1 MFVLKGNKIVATVAP
16 LAVAM
21 GMILGST
28 AVMAKSPKSYA
39 QDAEKSV
46 VVDNYGECWKSKG
59 AERMEEA
66 CGDAMPV
73 EEAPA
78 VAVDG
83 DDDNDGVLNS
93 RDKCPNTRP
102 GATVDA
108 DGCEIIDNLTIDLVE
123 DEFDFD
129 SAVLKPAMEAAL
141 IDLANKIK
149 DSAGHETLT
158 IVGHTDS
165 VGSDAYNQGLSE
177 RRAESAARFLEG
189 QGIDNIS
196 TSGMGETQPVADNS
210 TAEGR
215 AHNRRV
221 EVKTH

>member
-21 GMILGST
+21 GMIMGST
-28 AVMAKSPKSYA
+28 AVMAKNPKSYA

-46 VVDNYGECWKSKG
+46 VVDNYGECWKTQG

-66 CGDAMPV
+66 CGDMLAV
-73 EEAPA
+73 E
-78 VAVDG
+78 DG

-93 RDKCPNTRP
+93 VDKCPNTRP

-129 SAVLKPAMEAAL
+129 SAVLKPAMESAL
-141 IDLANKIK
+141 TDLADQIK
-149 DSAGHETLT
+149 ASAGHETLT

-165 VGSDAYNQGLSE
+165 VGSDEYNQGLSE
-177 RRAESAARFLEG
+177 RRAQSAATFLG
-189 QGIDNIS
+189 TQGIDNIS
-196 TSGMGETQPVADNS
+196 TSGMGETQPVADNG

-215 AHNRRV
+215 AQNRRV
-221 EVKTH
+221 EVQTH

>member
-1 MFVLKGNKIVATVAP
+1 MFVLKGNKIIAIVAP

-21 GMILGST
+21 GMIMGST

-39 QDAEKSV
+39 QDGEKSV
-46 VVDNYGECWKSKG
+46 VMDAYGECWKTQG

-66 CGDAMPV
+66 CGDVMPSEPEV
-73 EEAPA
+73 

-83 DDDNDGVLNS
+83 DDDNDGVPNS

-123 DEFDFD
+123 GEFDFD
-129 SAVLKPAMEAAL
+129 SAVLKPGMEAAL
-141 IDLANKIK
+141 TDLADKIK
-149 DSAGHETLT
+149 ASSGHETLT

-165 VGSDAYNQGLSE
+165 VGSEDYNQGLSE
-177 RRAESAARFLEG
+177 RRAQSAATFLEA
-189 QGIDNIS
+189 QGLDSIS
-196 TSGMGETQPVADNS
+196 TSGMGETQPIADNGNK
-210 TAEGR
+210 EGR
-215 AHNRRV
+215 AQNRRV

>member
-1 MFVLKGNKIVATVAP
+1 MFVLKGNKIIATVAP

-21 GMILGST
+21 GMIMGST
-28 AVMAKSPKSYA
+28 AVMAKNPKSYA

-46 VVDNYGECWKSKG
+46 VMDAYGECWKTQG
-59 AERMEEA
+59 TERLEEA
-66 CGDAMPV
+66 CGDVLPV
-73 EEAPA
+73 EEV

-83 DDDNDGVLNS
+83 DDDNDGVPNS

-129 SAVLKPAMEAAL
+129 SDVLKPGMEAAL
-141 IDLANKIK
+141 TELANQIK
-149 DSAGHETLT
+149 ASAGHETLS

-165 VGSDAYNQGLSE
+165 VGAEAYNQGLSE
-177 RRAESAARFLEG
+177 RRAQSAATFLEA
-189 QGIDNIS
+189 QGIDSIT
-196 TSGMGETQPVADNS
+196 TSGMGETQPIADNGS
-210 TAEGR
+210 KEGR
-215 AHNRRV
+215 AQNRRV
-221 EVKTH
+221 EVTTH

>member
-21 GMILGST
+21 GMIMGST
-28 AVMAKSPKSYA
+28 AVMAKNPKSYA

-46 VVDNYGECWKSKG
+46 VQNAYGECWKAQG
-59 AERMEEA
+59 AERMEET
-66 CGDAMPV
+66 CGDMMPV
-73 EEAPA
+73 EE
-78 VAVDG
+78 VDG

-93 RDKCPNTRP
+93 VDKCPNTRP

-108 DGCEIIDNLTIDLVE
+108 DGCEIVDNLTLDLVE

-141 IDLANKIK
+141 TDLADKIK
-149 DSAGHETLT
+149 ASAGHETLT

-165 VGSDAYNQGLSE
+165 IGTEEYNQGLSE
-177 RRAESAARFLEG
+177 RRAQSAATFLEA
-189 QGIDNIS
+189 QGIDGIE
-196 TSGMGETQPVADNS
+196 TSGMGESQPVADNG

-215 AHNRRV
+215 AMNRRI
-221 EVKTH
+221 EVTTH

>member
-1 MFVLKGNKIVATVAP
+1 MFALKGNKIVATVAP

-21 GMILGST
+21 GMIMGST
-28 AVMAKSPKSYA
+28 AVMAKSPESYA
-39 QDAEKSV
+39 QDSGKSV
-46 VVDNYGECWKSKG
+46 VVNAFGECWRSKG
-59 AERMEEA
+59 ADRMEEA
-66 CGDAMPV
+66 CGDVMPV
-73 EEAPA
+73 EAPP
-78 VAVDG
+78 VDG

-108 DGCEIIDNLTIDLVE
+108 DGCEIIESLTIDLVN

-141 IDLANKIK
+141 TDLANKVK
-149 DSAGHETLT
+149 ASSGKETLT

-165 VGSDAYNQGLSE
+165 IGSEEYNQGLSE
-177 RRAESAARFLEG
+177 RRAASAASFLKG
-189 QGIDNIS
+189 LGLDGIS
-196 TSGMGETQPVADNS
+196 TSGMGETQPVADNG
-210 TAEGR
+210 TKEGR
-215 AHNRRV
+215 AQNRRV

>member
-21 GMILGST
+21 GMIMGST
-28 AVMAKSPKSYA
+28 AVMAKDPKSYA

-46 VVDNYGECWKSKG
+46 VQNAYGECWKAQG
-59 AERMEEA
+59 AERMEET
-66 CGDAMPV
+66 CGDMMPV
-73 EEAPA
+73 EE
-78 VAVDG
+78 VDG

-93 RDKCPNTRP
+93 VDKCPNTRP
-102 GATVDA
+102 GAVVDA

-123 DEFDFD
+123 GEFDFD

-141 IDLANKIK
+141 TDLADKIK
-149 DSAGHETLT
+149 ASAGQETLT

-165 VGSDAYNQGLSE
+165 IGTEEYNQGLSE
-177 RRAESAARFLEG
+177 RRAQSAATFLEA
-189 QGIDNIS
+189 QGIDGIE
-196 TSGMGETQPVADNS
+196 TSGMGESQPVADNG

-215 AHNRRV
+215 AMNRRI
-221 EVKTH
+221 EVTTH

>member
-21 GMILGST
+21 GMIMGST
-28 AVMAKSPKSYA
+28 AVMAKDPKSYA

-46 VVDNYGECWKSKG
+46 VQNAYGECWKAQG
-59 AERMEEA
+59 AERMEET
-66 CGDAMPV
+66 CGDMMPV
-73 EEAPA
+73 EE
-78 VAVDG
+78 VDG

-93 RDKCPNTRP
+93 VDKCPNTRP

-108 DGCEIIDNLTIDLVE
+108 DGCEIVDNLTLDLVE

-141 IDLANKIK
+141 TDLADKIK
-149 DSAGHETLT
+149 ASAGHETLT

-165 VGSDAYNQGLSE
+165 IGTEEYNQGLSE
-177 RRAESAARFLEG
+177 RRAQSAATFLEA
-189 QGIDNIS
+189 QGIDGIE
-196 TSGMGETQPVADNS
+196 TSGMGESQPVADNG

-215 AHNRRV
+215 AMNRRI
-221 EVKTH
+221 EVTTH

>member
-21 GMILGST
+21 GMIMGST
-28 AVMAKSPKSYA
+28 AVMAKTPKSYA

-46 VVDNYGECWKSKG
+46 VENAYGECWKAQG
-59 AERMEEA
+59 TERMEEA
-66 CGDAMPV
+66 CGDMIAV
-73 EEAPA
+73 E
-78 VAVDG
+78 DG

-93 RDKCPNTRP
+93 VDKCPNTRP

-141 IDLANKIK
+141 TDLADKIK
-149 DSAGHETLT
+149 ASAGHETLT

-165 VGSDAYNQGLSE
+165 VGSEEYNQGLSE
-177 RRAESAARFLEG
+177 RRAVSAATFLEA
-189 QGIDNIS
+189 QGIDAIS
-196 TSGMGETQPVADNS
+196 TSGMGETQPVADNG

-215 AHNRRV
+215 AQNRRV
-221 EVKTH
+221 EVQTH

>member
-21 GMILGST
+21 GMIMGST
-28 AVMAKSPKSYA
+28 TVMAAKQPSSYA
-39 QDAEKSV
+39 QDSEKSV

-66 CGDAMPV
+66 CGDVMPV
-73 EEAPA
+73 EE
-78 VAVDG
+78 VVDG
-83 DDDNDGVLNS
+83 DDDNDGVPNS

-108 DGCEIIDNLTIDLVE
+108 DGCEIIESLTIDLVE

-141 IDLANKIK
+141 TDLADQIK
-149 DSAGHETLT
+149 ASAGHETLT

-165 VGSDAYNQGLSE
+165 IGSEEYNQGLSE
-177 RRAESAARFLEG
+177 RRAQSAAAFLEG
-189 QGIDNIS
+189 LGIDSIS
-196 TSGMGETQPVADNS
+196 TSGMGETQPVADNG
-210 TAEGR
+210 TKEGR
-215 AHNRRV
+215 AMNRRI
-221 EVKTH
+221 EVQAK

>member
-21 GMILGST
+21 GMIMGST
-28 AVMAKSPKSYA
+28 AVMAKTPKSYA

-46 VVDNYGECWKSKG
+46 VVDNYGECWKTKG
-59 AERMEEA
+59 SERMEEA
-66 CGDAMPV
+66 CGDMIAV
-73 EEAPA
+73 E
-78 VAVDG
+78 DG

-93 RDKCPNTRP
+93 VDKCPNTRP

-129 SAVLKPAMEAAL
+129 SAVLKPAMESAL
-141 IDLANKIK
+141 TDLADKIK
-149 DSAGHETLT
+149 ASAGHETLT

-165 VGSDAYNQGLSE
+165 VGSEEYNQGLSE
-177 RRAESAARFLEG
+177 RRAVSAATFLEA
-189 QGIDNIS
+189 QGIDSIS
-196 TSGMGETQPVADNS
+196 TSGMGETQPVADNG

-221 EVKTH
+221 EVQTH